1 MAAGLRSAEKRIG
14 TAPSVARP
22 RPVRQSD
29 EILFEPTGVVCKI
42 DLVLPVCTTSEPLEG
57 DGDQKLT
64 PRTYSLEC
72 QLSCCGHPGTHRCS
86 DRIQHVLVSAT
97 QHLSPVP
104 KRGPLRLNQGAGFAG
119 T

>member
-42 DLVLPVCTTSEPLEG
+42 DLVLPCA
-57 DGDQKLT
+57 
-64 PRTYSLEC
+64 PRRSRSKEMAI
-72 QLSCCGHPGTHRCS
+72 R
-86 DRIQHVLVSAT
+86 
-97 QHLSPVP
+97 
-104 KRGPLRLNQGAGFAG
+104 N
-119 T
+119 

>member
-1 MAAGLRSAEKRIG
+1 MAAGLRSADKRIG

-42 DLVLPVCTTSEPLEG
+42 NLVLLVCTTSEPLEG

-64 PRTYSLEC
+64 PRTCSLEC
-72 QLSCCGHPGTHRCS
+72 QLSCCGHAGTHRCS
-86 DRIQHVLVSAT
+86 DRIQRILDLRCAT
-97 QHLSPVP
+97 SFADVQARAVA
-104 KRGPLRLNQGAGFAG
+104 LNQGAGFAG